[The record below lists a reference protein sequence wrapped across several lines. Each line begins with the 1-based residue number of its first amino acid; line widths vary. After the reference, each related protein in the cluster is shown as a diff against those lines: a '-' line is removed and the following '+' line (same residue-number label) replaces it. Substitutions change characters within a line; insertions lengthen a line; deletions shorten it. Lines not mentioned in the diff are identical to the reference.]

1 MLDIERKWEK
11 MVSEREVWGQ
21 ISKSPIY
28 CVKAQ
33 DLHQCS
39 SNVTEHRNHA
49 GVFLNADFDS
59 VGLWWTL
66 RFRISNKLSG
76 DVNAAGLRFH
86 LKKKGTK
93 KLGQNCLFC
102 YFELFALSIIQ
113 YCFFFLSGS

>member
-28 CVKAQ
+28 CVKDQ

-39 SNVTEHRNHA
+39 SNFTEHRNHA

-93 KLGQNCLFC
+93 KQEACRGVYINQWFSNCAPHIFHLLC
-102 YFELFALSIIQ
+102 
-113 YCFFFLSGS
+113 